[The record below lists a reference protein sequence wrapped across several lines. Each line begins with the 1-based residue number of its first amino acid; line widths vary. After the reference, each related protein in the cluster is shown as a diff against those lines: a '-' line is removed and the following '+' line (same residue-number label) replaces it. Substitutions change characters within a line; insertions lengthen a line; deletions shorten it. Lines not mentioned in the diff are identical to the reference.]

1 MHTNYRKINEL
12 LMCIERRRRQ
22 IGENAMAELDI
33 QPSQHFVLVWL
44 KHMGRAASQNRLAEA
59 MQVTPASVAR
69 SLKGLDRDGY
79 IARSGGAD
87 SRCNETVITDRGEAM
102 LSRSLSL
109 FQELD
114 ARCYEGFSDGELDQ
128 LQGLL
133 GRMLE
138 NLNAV
143 RNDMEKEIKE

>member
-1 MHTNYRKINEL
+1 M
-12 LMCIERRRRQ
+12 
-22 IGENAMAELDI
+22 
-33 QPSQHFVLVWL
+33 
-44 KHMGRAASQNRLAEA
+44 LA
-59 MQVTPASVAR
+59 
-69 SLKGLDRDGY
+69 
-79 IARSGGAD
+79 
-87 SRCNETVITDRGEAM
+87 
-102 LSRSLSL
+102 RSLSL